1 MLKVVAVVIIF
12 FACTYIGFYYGENFN
27 RRYRN
32 LNDILNSLLIL
43 NNEVIYGN
51 TPVPQAL
58 HYVSQKVSYPLGTLL
73 LNVSEKL
80 KNGESLTVH
89 HAFKE
94 EYNKIKEEFFILDE
108 DKKILSDF
116 TRALG
121 ESGVFGQDKIFN
133 LTIENI
139 KINCKKS
146 ESIANK
152 NTKMYRCLGVCVGAM
167 IAIFLI

>member
-1 MLKVVAVVIIF
+1 MLKIIAIVIIF
-12 FACTYIGFYYGENFN
+12 LACTYIGFYYGENFN
-27 RRYRN
+27 RRYKN

-58 HYVSQKVSYPLGTLL
+58 YYVSQKTTEPLKNLL
-73 LNVSEKL
+73 LNISEKL

-94 EYNKIKEEFFILDE
+94 EYKKTKEEFFIIDE
-108 DKKILSDF
+108 DEKILSDF
-116 TRALG
+116 TRSLG

-146 ESIANK
+146 EAIANK
-152 NTKMYRCLGVCVGAM
+152 NTKMYRALGICIGAM
-167 IAIFLI
+167 IAVFLI

>member
-1 MLKVVAVVIIF
+1 MPKMIGIVIIF
-12 FACTYIGFYYGENFN
+12 FSCTYIGFYYGEKFKG
-27 RRYRN
+27 RHRN
-32 LNDILNSLLIL
+32 LSDILNALLIL

-51 TPVPQAL
+51 TPVPEAL
-58 HYVSQKVSYPLGTLL
+58 YYVAQKTEYSLRNLF

-80 KNGESLTVH
+80 IQGESLTVY

-94 EYNKIKEEFFILDE
+94 EYKKIKGDFYIIDE
-108 DKKILSDF
+108 DEKILSNF

-139 KINCKKS
+139 KLNCKKS
-146 ESIANK
+146 EDIASR
-152 NTKMYRCLGVCVGAM
+152 NTKMYRSLGVCVGAM
-167 IAIFLI
+167 FAVFLI

>member
-1 MLKVVAVVIIF
+1 MFKIGAIVIIF
-12 FACTYIGFYYGENFN
+12 FACIYIGFYYGENFK
-27 RRYRN
+27 RRHRN

-51 TPVPQAL
+51 TPLPEAL
-58 HYVSQKVSYPLGTLL
+58 KYLSQKASYPLSELIS
-73 LNVSEKL
+73 NVSNKL
-80 KNGESLTVH
+80 KNGDSQSVH

-94 EYNKIKEEFFILDE
+94 EYGKIKDEFFIIDE

-121 ESGVFGQDKIFN
+121 ESGVYGQDKIFN

-139 KINCKKS
+139 KINTKKS
-146 ESIANK
+146 EAIASK
-152 NTKMYRCLGVCVGAM
+152 NTKMYRSLGVCIGAM
-167 IAIFLI
+167 IAVVLM